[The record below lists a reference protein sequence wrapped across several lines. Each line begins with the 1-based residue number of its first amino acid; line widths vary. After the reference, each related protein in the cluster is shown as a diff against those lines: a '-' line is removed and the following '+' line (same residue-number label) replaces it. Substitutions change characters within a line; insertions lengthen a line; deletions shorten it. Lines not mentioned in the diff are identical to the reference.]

1 MEGKL
6 HIMHLSNNTF
16 ASSLQLFLPFCSVR
30 SSLFRGQGCERF
42 KFIAKSLQESHFLI
56 QRGSTHHVVLS
67 INKSC
72 RVPAIHDPNTDIT
85 LWESGAII
93 NYLIETYDKDNK
105 FQPTGTKE
113 KFEAQQWLFFQVSG
127 QGPYFGQWTWFSF
140 FHPEKIPSAIERYAN
155 EIKRVTKVLDTALEG
170 KEYLVE
176 NKLTY
181 ADLSFVSWYQV
192 ATKYPGLGLED
203 FKSTCPNFVNWM
215 GKMFERP
222 AIKKVFKYKASLAA
236 AGESHYERKV

>member
-1 MEGKL
+1 MP
-6 HIMHLSNNTF
+6 HLYNYF
-16 ASSLQLFLPFCSVR
+16 FLFVPFDHPCFVARNVIHREKRPRIPFSYPTWQHTPCR
-30 SSLFRGQGCERF
+30 
-42 KFIAKSLQESHFLI
+42 
-56 QRGSTHHVVLS
+56 LS